1 MTKEQVEILKKK
13 IQLEIL
19 GMESIV
25 IEIEKRH
32 QS

>member
-1 MTKEQVEILKKK
+1 MTKEQVEILKRK

-25 IEIEKRH
+25 IEIEKWH